1 MVPLRDRERGA
12 ARDRSLP
19 GRGDRAHD
27 YADGASTSG
36 GGMSQGIILL
46 LVLAAIV
53 AYVITRTRRRIGLL
67 VTGKT
72 WVAIMTGFVIIVL
85 AAWAATAK

>member
-1 MVPLRDRERGA
+1 
-12 ARDRSLP
+12 
-19 GRGDRAHD
+19 
-27 YADGASTSG
+27 
-36 GGMSQGIILL
+36 MSQGIILL

-53 AYVITRTRRRIGLL
+53 AYVVTRTRRRMGLL

-85 AAWAATAK
+85 VTWAATSK